1 MVLRFLNS
9 TAAKID
15 AIAYNAY
22 HIYCKLYYI
31 CYMGSYLPKSEYPVL
46 IIFDSFYTNNDT
58 SVFYIFYSIIYF
70 TAFNIKQSNP
80 KIPPVPWAFSFL
92 PTSSIFRR
100 IFPFS
105 GS

>member
-31 CYMGSYLPKSEYPVL
+31 CYMGSHSPKSEYPFF
-46 IIFDSFYTNNDT
+46 IIFDSFNTNNDT
-58 SVFYIFYSIIYF
+58 W
-70 TAFNIKQSNP
+70 QQ
-80 KIPPVPWAFSFL
+80 
-92 PTSSIFRR
+92 
-100 IFPFS
+100 
-105 GS
+105 